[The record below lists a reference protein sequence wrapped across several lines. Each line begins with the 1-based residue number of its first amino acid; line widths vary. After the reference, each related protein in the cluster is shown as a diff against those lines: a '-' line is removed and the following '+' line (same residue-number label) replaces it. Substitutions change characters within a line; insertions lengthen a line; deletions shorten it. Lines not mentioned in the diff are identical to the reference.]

1 MKRYIAYSK
10 IGLKQQ
16 LVYKGDLW
24 LNVFGMLVVFVLW
37 IFFWK
42 ALYQGREVV
51 DSVSMNQMIAYM
63 VISYA
68 VLIPQLHNMRIR
80 HAFTEKIRSGDIIF
94 DLMKPVHFV
103 WRIFFER
110 IGTMCMFFFLIVL
123 PIYGGILFI
132 STGYLPN
139 IKVILSFFAA
149 VVISLAIGFLI
160 NVNFCLLMMKY
171 VETSGTWVLLNA
183 LTFFLG
189 GMPFPIWIYP
199 ESVQSIIEVLPFQF
213 MYYVPTGIFNGVIP
227 EEAIAMQL
235 VTGAMWVVILTGI
248 NVVLWR
254 VMLRNLMVQG
264 G

>member
-1 MKRYIAYSK
+1 MKKYIAYSK

-24 LNVFGMLVVFVLW
+24 LNVFGMLIVFVLW

-42 ALYQGREVV
+42 ALYQGREEV
-51 DSVSMNQMIAYM
+51 DGVSMNQLIAYM
-63 VISYA
+63 AISYA
-68 VLIPQLHNMRIR
+68 VLIPQLHTMRIR
-80 HAFTEKIRSGDIIF
+80 YAFTEKVRSGDIVF
-94 DLMKPVHFV
+94 DLIKPVHFV
-103 WRIFFER
+103 RRIFFER
-110 IGTMCMFFFLIVL
+110 VGTMCLFFFLIVL
-123 PIYGGILFI
+123 PIYGGILVV

-139 IKVILSFFAA
+139 VKVIVSFFLA
-149 VVISLAIGFLI
+149 VIISLSMGFLM

-171 VETSGTWVLLNA
+171 TETSGTWVLFNA

-199 ESVQSIIEVLPFQF
+199 ESVQSIIKVLPFQF
-213 MYYVPTGIFNGVIP
+213 MYHVPTSIFNGVIP
-227 EEAIAMQL
+227 EEVIGMKLA
-235 VTGAMWVVILTGI
+235 TGAIWVIVLVGVNI
-248 NVVLWR
+248 VLWR